1 MASQSDVAAVEPA
14 GAAPGDAS
22 RGAFLVQGIHEI
34 SAERYH
40 ADPCPKPSLSSHLA
54 HLVVS
59 KSPRHAW
66 LAHPRLNPDFKPEND
81 PKFDLGRA
89 AHSLMLEG
97 AGPFEIID
105 APNWKSE
112 AARDERAAVYRI
124 GKIPLLEHEWSRV
137 SAFVKSVRL
146 QLRQHRD
153 ARLAFRVGKPE
164 RTLIWKEG
172 SIWCRARIDWL
183 YLRRQAR
190 GGIEIWD
197 FKTTEASAA
206 PQSWSNGA
214 LFSLGFDMQAAFY
227 KRGVEKHYG
236 RPAIFRFVVAEVD
249 PPFGVSIV
257 TLSPTAQEIAD
268 FEVQLA
274 IDAWT
279 ICQRRDKWP
288 GYSSRTYSADAP
300 IWKAKE
306 LEARKMQR
314 AADQDSRVDPF
325 ALSVALWKP

>member
-1 MASQSDVAAVEPA
+1 MASQTDVASVEPA
-14 GAAPGDAS
+14 GATASDAY
-22 RGAFLVQGIHEI
+22 RAYLVQGIHKI
-34 SAERYH
+34 TAERYH
-40 ADPCPKPSLSSHLA
+40 ADPCPRPSLSSHLA
-54 HLVVS
+54 HLLVS

-66 LAHPRLNPDFKPEND
+66 LAHPRLNPAFAPEND
-81 PKFDLGRA
+81 PKFDIGRA

-112 AARDERAAVYRI
+112 AARDERREVYRI

-137 SAFVKSVRL
+137 SAFVKSVRF
-146 QLRQHRD
+146 QLRQTRE
-153 ARLAFRVGKPE
+153 AKFAFRRGKPE

-172 SIWCRARIDWL
+172 PIWCRARIDWL
-183 YLRRQAR
+183 LLRPRAQGA
-190 GGIEIWD
+190 IEIWD
-197 FKTTEASAA
+197 FKTTEGSAA
-206 PQSWSNGA
+206 PQAWTNGS
-214 LFSLGFDMQAAFY
+214 LFALGFDMQAAFY

-236 RPAIFRFVVAEVD
+236 RGAIFRFVVAETSE
-249 PPFGVSIV
+249 PFGVSIV

-268 FEVQLA
+268 FEVQMA

-279 ICQRRDKWP
+279 TCQRRGKWP

-306 LEARKMQR
+306 LEAWKTQR
-314 AADQDSRVDPF
+314 VADQDSRVDPF